1 MCSAEKYFTNTLCL
15 EVKNSIGKPG
25 LKNHLSVGKK
35 RREAIRKVGVNLLL
49 KITNVS
55 RHDNLRWYKKN
66 NGYWFR
72 RRLDSSQESIPSE
85 LSGTLTRGFTS
96 NLRIYST
103 LGPYLVPTRLLT
115 PKDASKL
122 WPLQSGTGFTVQC
135 SVRKHYK
142 NFFSKNDLLRSPGV
156 ENASTQ

>member
-66 NGYWFR
+66 NGY
-72 RRLDSSQESIPSE
+72 
-85 LSGTLTRGFTS
+85 
-96 NLRIYST
+96 
-103 LGPYLVPTRLLT
+103 
-115 PKDASKL
+115 
-122 WPLQSGTGFTVQC
+122 
-135 SVRKHYK
+135 
-142 NFFSKNDLLRSPGV
+142 
-156 ENASTQ
+156 